1 VKIAV
6 AEAPDGRPK
15 QVKIELS
22 SEADL
27 FFMYSHVVDEK
38 TFNAMRDDQKLTV
51 DFATYATILATSFQN
66 AIKVGAGSAAGAV
79 RDLWACLAS
88 ACGLAPPRVSLV
100 AVGAAVR
107 PLLPPPPLAGAA
119 HLPRRLHHE
128 PRRPGSP

>member
-1 VKIAV
+1 MKIAV
-6 AEAPDGRPK
+6 AESPDGRPK

-66 AIKVGAGSAAGAV
+66 AIKVGEALRGDSCGLPKLPTASWWLVAAPSPVSTPPSCAPACPP
-79 RDLWACLAS
+79 ACL
-88 ACGLAPPRVSLV
+88 
-100 AVGAAVR
+100 
-107 PLLPPPPLAGAA
+107 
-119 HLPRRLHHE
+119 RRSRT
-128 PRRPGSP
+128 PSSPSSS